1 MDFGEFLQLM
11 RCLFNV
17 LGVQISFLFWV
28 DWGWIWGPVLG
39 GLGNR
44 VGWFGGDLFKVFSR
58 G

>member
-11 RCLFNV
+11 RCLFTV
-17 LGVQISFLFWV
+17 LGVQIYFLSGV
-28 DWGWIWGPVLG
+28 DFGSILGPVLG

-44 VGWFGGDLFKVFSR
+44 FGWFWGDLFKVFSR